1 MFCGS
6 QLTEVRRSSAMGF
19 VEAVPLFDVA
29 LVKQMFPV
37 LLTFYGSVRRASQHR
52 SPPALT
58 PRAPARTGVF
68 QHEGPRLLRDSA
80 RAASDALRSRPQVL
94 QHANVETFIVFRSIT
109 PLIVCV
115 ADAFFR
121 PHVASLPSGRTAGAL
136 FLIFLGAVGYTA
148 VDSTFSVTSYGWGA
162 MYVTIFCIEMV
173 YVKDVVSHIKLSN
186 WGLVYYNNGIGAL
199 MSVAVFILFDESGA
213 VGRSLSPKAAAPLA
227 SSTSAR
233 SLLAAPSPV
242 AADGG
247 AFTTMALLGISVSC
261 VFGLGISFF
270 GFSVRRKISA
280 TGFTVLGCTNKIAT
294 LVVNT
299 LAWDKHASMTGQA
312 ALLVCSASCFPFF
325 PHFYMIVKKSSRISL
340 DGFFQFLAAWRM
352 ASCPKRTR
360 RRASGSSRPCPG
372 EWMHRPCERLC
383 ARRSERSREV
393 AAEETPRSGACA
405 CQWRQSTVSG
415 PRLSPV

>member
-1 MFCGS
+1 M
-6 QLTEVRRSSAMGF
+6 
-19 VEAVPLFDVA
+19 
-29 LVKQMFPV
+29 
-37 LLTFYGSVRRASQHR
+37 
-52 SPPALT
+52 
-58 PRAPARTGVF
+58 
-68 QHEGPRLLRDSA
+68 
-80 RAASDALRSRPQVL
+80 L

-162 MYVTIFCIEMV
+162 MYVTIFCVEMV

-199 MSVAVFILFDESGA
+199 MSIVVFILFDESGA

-233 SLLAAPSPV
+233 SLLAAPSPA

-312 ALLVCSASCFPFF
+312 ALLVCSASRFPFL
-325 PHFYMIVKKSSRISL
+325 PHILFLFLFLFFSVSHSTGFSS
-340 DGFFQFLAAWRM
+340 FWR
-352 ASCPKRTR
+352 RGV
-360 RRASGSSRPCPG
+360 RRAVQGGRGGAQAHQVARARRGRCAARVSG
-372 EWMHRPCERLC
+372 C
-383 ARRSERSREV
+383 ARSAASAVARSRRMRG
-393 AAEETPRSGACA
+393 PRSGACA
-405 CQWRQSTVSG
+405 CQWRRPASSFGAPPFVCFASG
-415 PRLSPV
+415 EHGDGDRRQRTSLGCAALPGRVD